1 VVAVCCLGEVLA
13 REISIERFQALYE
26 TSLSAE
32 QIAAVTA
39 PLDATPSLVVAAAG
53 SGKTKVMALRAV
65 WLVAT
70 AQLQPAE
77 VIGLTFTRR
86 AASELDKRLQQ
97 YLSILKATSTNPEH
111 SNFWPGE
118 IPNDAELP
126 KVSTY
131 NSFAVELFEQ
141 RAVALGFEPDAQT
154 LGEADAFRL
163 ARRVALSPT
172 QELVERLT
180 ESQLAR
186 DTLIDS
192 ILTLTHELA
201 DNNQSTDLA
210 LSYLAEFRRRLE
222 AAPLVGK
229 EGGRHK
235 YFEKLLQRVSEK
247 ILIADLAVEYQKLKT
262 DQGVLE
268 YSDQVVLALRGA
280 EFAPFNLGFR
290 AVLLDEYQDT
300 SPIQAQLLAMVFRNS
315 SIMAV
320 GDPRQAIY
328 GWRGASAANLSDFF
342 RDFRG
347 DSNSSGRLFSLSTN
361 WRSNEAI
368 VSAANVTANR
378 IDSTIRDSAGKNLA
392 SENSQL
398 LPAPGAANGKVWISI
413 SQDQDTE
420 ATLVAEWF
428 RERLQNEP
436 DATAA
441 ILFRSRRHM
450 STFAEALHR
459 CGVKYSLHGL
469 GGMLEIPEV
478 ADLVSALR
486 VIFEIDSGI
495 YLMRLL
501 AGPRWRVGAGDI
513 AALSN
518 YAKAQTRFLE
528 EFDDGP
534 ELSLTEALDEM
545 LIVKSVPSGMSEAG
559 FVRIQEAASM
569 FRKMRGFFGLG
580 LSETARLIVEE
591 LQLDIEI
598 VAATLETSADPL
610 RNLNAFYQVLD
621 DYENRAARP
630 SMPDFLEWLNFATQ
644 HERFEPPS
652 GSEPKGLVQLLTV
665 HAAKGLEWNY
675 VAMPNLVKDQFPA
688 KAQDNSGWLG
698 YGKLPFELRQDSIGL
713 PTWTFPGDASQSQ
726 INESLEE
733 FKGAMSDHRLA
744 EERRVAYVAVTRA
757 ESELLVSA
765 SYWRRG
771 LKKPDS
777 LSEFLVEQLEG
788 GHATPLGSLAESPEE
803 SNPLDSSVMS
813 AAWPSVSSPER
824 LNALSRARALVEEA
838 NPASASGGLAQ
849 LLAERRLRLEAL
861 PPLLPRRLSASALVS
876 LIANPVE
883 FSLRLARPEP
893 SLFSASAKLGSEVH
907 SALETAFGGE
917 DVLDYLSGL
926 AADAEESQRH
936 SEAELLRTYLESA
949 HGKGTPELVE
959 HEVEFVLGPI
969 VVTCKLDAVFKN
981 EFGYEIIDWKTGSP
995 PKTELELEQRS
1006 LQLAI
1011 YRVALSEL
1019 LLEPIE
1025 RISAGFFFL
1034 STGEQV
1040 TPRRLDGKEQLEL
1053 RLNQALRQL
1062 EAT

>member
-1 VVAVCCLGEVLA
+1 MVAVGCLGEILTRA
-13 REISIERFQALYE
+13 ISIERFQALYE
-26 TSLSAE
+26 TTLSAE

-97 YLSILKATSTNPEH
+97 YLSILKATSTNPAH
-111 SNFWPGE
+111 SNFWPDE
-118 IPNDAELP
+118 IPSDAELP
-126 KVSTY
+126 KISTY

-141 RAVALGFEPDAQT
+141 RALALGYEPDAQT

-163 ARRVALSPT
+163 ARRVALSPN
-172 QELVERLT
+172 QQLVERLT

-192 ILTLTHELA
+192 ILNFTHELA
-201 DNNQSTDLA
+201 DNNQSTELA
-210 LSYLAEFRRRLE
+210 LSYLAEFKIRLE

-247 ILIADLAVEYQKLKT
+247 ILIADLAAEYQKLKAAE
-262 DQGVLE
+262 GFLE

-280 EFAPFNLGFR
+280 EFAPFSLGYR

-300 SPIQAQLLAMVFRNS
+300 SPIQAQLLAKVFRNS

-342 RDFRG
+342 REFRG
-347 DSNSSGRLFSLSTN
+347 DSNTSGRLFSLSTN
-361 WRSNEAI
+361 WRSNVSI
-368 VSAANVTANR
+368 VAAANVTANR
-378 IDSTIRDSAGKNLA
+378 IDSTIRDSAGKRLA
-392 SENSQL
+392 SENSEL
-398 LPAPGAANGKVWISI
+398 VPAPRAASGKVWISI
-413 SQDQDTE
+413 SQDQETE
-420 ATLVAEWF
+420 ATIVAEWF

-441 ILFRSRRHM
+441 ILFRSRRYM
-450 STFAEALHR
+450 AAFAEALQR
-459 CGVKYSLHGL
+459 NGVKYSLHGL
-469 GGMLEIPEV
+469 GGMLEMPEV

-534 ELSLTEALDEM
+534 ELSLTEALDEL
-545 LIVKSVPSGMSEAG
+545 LIMKSVPAGMSEVGFERLQDAAG
-559 FVRIQEAASM
+559 L

-580 LSETARLIVEE
+580 LSETARLIAEE

-598 VAATLETSADPL
+598 VAATVETAADPL
-610 RNLNAFYQVLD
+610 LNLNSFYQLLD
-621 DYENRAARP
+621 DYENRAVRP
-630 SMPDFLEWLNFATQ
+630 SMPDFLEWLNFAAQ
-644 HERFEPPS
+644 HERFDPPS

-665 HAAKGLEWNY
+665 HAAKGLEWKY
-675 VAMPNLVKDQFPA
+675 VAIPNLVKDQFPSR
-688 KAQDNSGWLG
+688 AQDNSGWLG
-698 YGKLPFELRQDSIGL
+698 YGKLPFELRQDASGL
-713 PTWTFPGDASQSQ
+713 PSWTFPVAASQSE
-726 INESLEE
+726 INESLET
-733 FKGAMSDHRLA
+733 FKDAMSDHRLA

-757 ESELLVSA
+757 ESELLLSA
-765 SYWRRG
+765 SHWRRG

-777 LSEFLVEQLEG
+777 LSEFLVEQLESS
-788 GHATPLGSLAESPEE
+788 HVTPLGSLSELPED
-803 SNPLDSSVMS
+803 SNPLDASVLS

-824 LNALSRARALVEEA
+824 LNALRRARDLVDHA
-838 NPASASGGLAQ
+838 NPATASGGLEQ
-849 LLAERRLRLEAL
+849 LLAERRNRLQVL

-876 LIANPVE
+876 LVANPIE

-893 SLFSASAKLGSEVH
+893 GAFSASAKLGSQVH

-917 DVLDYLSGL
+917 DVFDYLTGL
-926 AADAEESQRH
+926 AKDAEESQRH

-949 HGKGTPELVE
+949 HDMGTPELVE
-959 HEVEFVLGPI
+959 HEIEFVLGPI

-981 EFGYEIIDWKTGSP
+981 EFGYEIIDWKTGGP
-995 PKTELELEQRS
+995 PKTDLELERRS

-1011 YRVALSEL
+1011 YRIALSEL

-1034 STGEQV
+1034 STGEKV
-1040 TPRRLDGKEQLEL
+1040 TPRRLDGKAQLEL
-1053 RLNQALRQL
+1053 RLNEALQQL
-1062 EAT
+1062 SAA